1 MFVES
6 MKMELPVKAT
16 ADGAIHYLVTP
27 GTQIS
32 AGQAIAE
39 IK

>member
-16 ADGAIHYLVTP
+16 ADGSIHYLVTP
-27 GTQIS
+27 GTQIT
-32 AGQAIAE
+32 AGQALAE